1 MLACEGRR
9 CLSGMRCLRTSQSM
23 TSSQL
28 SASSVSKSDSV
39 TAHSFV
45 WHPIRRVSCKRC
57 HNRSLSK
64 IMVDLAVNK
73 MMRLIQSE
81 TFYTY
86 VMNKE

>member
-1 MLACEGRR
+1 MKSTWFSKLQILACEGRR

-45 WHPIRRVSCKRC
+45 WHPIRRVSCKR
-57 HNRSLSK
+57 NQDLSLST
-64 IMVDLAVNK
+64 VP
-73 MMRLIQSE
+73 
-81 TFYTY
+81 
-86 VMNKE
+86 